1 MKTAGV
7 KRIWFLAVPAVLLLL
22 WFACRPVDYLLVT
35 TIENEQTLLALP
47 LTHGPDFSIGY
58 IHSVDIKP
66 IFEVFTVKSGPGDRR
81 DIYIVET
88 YFKMFGAGMGHWAGH
103 GRLIRKDGWTWIKDI
118 NKNLKEFILRIGS
131 PGVDHTI
138 YYNDRK
144 INLSE
149 SAPGRAALFR
159 VISANRL
166 RASMDYWPD

>member
-7 KRIWFLAVPAVLLLL
+7 KRICFLVVPAVLLLL

-35 TIENEQTLLALP
+35 TIKNEQTLLALP

-66 IFEVFTVKSGPGDRR
+66 IFEVFTIKPGPGDRR

-131 PGVDHTI
+131 PGCGPHHLLQRPENQPVRI
-138 YYNDRK
+138 GAGPG
-144 INLSE
+144 
-149 SAPGRAALFR
+149 SAVPGDFSQSVTGGYGLLA
-159 VISANRL
+159 
-166 RASMDYWPD
+166 